1 MWYLFMN
8 EMINRMNVKN
18 YQHLSLLPIFGKTFE
33 RLIYNEM
40 YSFFMENDLI
50 YPNQWIQDSCINQL
64 LPRKHD
70 IYQSLDQSIE
80 LRCVFLDTVGSQKLE
95 YSIS

>member
-33 RLIYNEM
+33 RLIYNEI

-50 YPNQWIQDSCINQL
+50 YPNQ
-64 LPRKHD
+64 
-70 IYQSLDQSIE
+70 
-80 LRCVFLDTVGSQKLE
+80 
-95 YSIS
+95 